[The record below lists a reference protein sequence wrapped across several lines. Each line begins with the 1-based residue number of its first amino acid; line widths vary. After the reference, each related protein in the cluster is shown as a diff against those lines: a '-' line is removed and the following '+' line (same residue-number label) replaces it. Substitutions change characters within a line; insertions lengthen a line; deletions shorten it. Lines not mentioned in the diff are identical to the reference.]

1 MKFKTSAYLMMA
13 SLSLLALAVAGTGKP
28 GKASVSSIEP
38 SDIGEKV
45 RLEGEVVEAYS
56 SQDSAFLTVSDGTGN
71 ISVVSFDGR
80 TFFEEGEEVSF
91 SGRVTLYE
99 GELEVVADEFYLG
112 S

>member
-1 MKFKTSAYLMMA
+1 MKLKTSAYLMMA
-13 SLSLLALAVAGTGKP
+13 SLFLLALAVAGTEKP

-45 RLEGEVVEAYS
+45 RLDGEVVEAYS
-56 SQDSAFLTVSDGTGN
+56 SRDSAFLTVSDGTGN

-80 TFFEEGEEVSF
+80 TFFEEGEEVSL
-91 SGRVTLYE
+91 SGRVTMYE